1 MEEVRLGIFHIIIWW
16 EFTRMEVRESRRTQ
30 EGSIIYPEWSK
41 IQEDVVEKYR
51 YKQTWSLIVRSISD
65 HAV

>member
-1 MEEVRLGIFHIIIWW
+1 MEEVRLGTFHIIIWW
-16 EFTRMEVRESRRTQ
+16 EFTRMEVRESKRTK

-41 IQEDVVEKYR
+41 IQEGVVGKYR
-51 YKQTWSLIVRSISD
+51 YEQTWTLIVRSISG